1 MAVSRINEAGL
12 NVNQYGNRNL
22 IINGAMLVDQRND
35 GSSAAVTHAAD
46 HFIGDRFRFTENH
59 TGSFSA
65 QQVSDAPVGFEKSSK
80 VTVTGTDTSLG
91 ASEFSRILQGIEGQN
106 ITHLNWGSAN
116 AKTCTLTFYVK
127 SSVAGQYYL
136 SIFNNAA
143 NRTMLK
149 GYTIDAADTW
159 EKKTIQI
166 IGDQTGTW
174 LTSNLTGIYLSWSL
188 GTGSTYQSSTLDAYQ
203 AGFYMAKSDQVNLAA
218 TSSATWQLTGVQFEV
233 GTEATDFEHRSFGD
247 ELARCQRYYYRM
259 KPINPSGGVAHAGAF
274 NIHARTSTQLYGVVH
289 LPTSMRTTPSIAI
302 SSTSDMTA
310 YHGSGS
316 LTVSSFTMNGMTTA
330 SSAEINVTVS
340 SGGSAGTAG
349 WLRINS
355 ATGYIEFNSEL

>member
-1 MAVSRINEAGL
+1 MSKARELAELGAVYDSGAL
-12 NVNQYGNRNL
+12 SNRNL
-22 IINGAMLVDQRND
+22 IINGAHIIDQRNN
-35 GSSAAVTHAAD
+35 GSSATVTHAAD
-46 HFIGDRFRFTENH
+46 HFIADRFRFTENH

-80 VTVTGTDTSLG
+80 VTVTGTDTSL
-91 ASEFSRILQGIEGQN
+91 AATEFSRILQGIEGRN
-106 ITHLNWGSAN
+106 ISHLNWGSSN

-166 IGDQTGTW
+166 IGDTTGTW

-203 AGFYMAKSDQVNLAA
+203 AGFFMAKSDQVNLAA
-218 TSSATWQLTGVQFEV
+218 TNSATWQITGVQMEV
-233 GTEATDFEHRSFGD
+233 GTEATPFEHRSYGD
-247 ELARCQRYYYRM
+247 ELAMCQRFYV
-259 KPINPSGGVAHAGAF
+259 KSWSQGSAVTTNPGVITASCVGDVNRAF
-274 NIHARTSTQLYGVVH
+274 GNVFWPVT
-289 LPTSMRTTPSIAI
+289 MRTAPTV
-302 SSTSDMTA
+302 TW
-310 YHGSGS
+310 YSGS
-316 LTVSSFTMNGMTTA
+316 SGTVNKWRNGSQGTDITPAAANTA
-330 SSAEINVTVS
+330 IGESGYGFVLS
-340 SGGSAGTAG
+340 SGIAAVTDTLQGHYQA
-349 WLRINS
+349 
-355 ATGYIEFNSEL
+355 ECEL

>member
-1 MAVSRINEAGL
+1 MSKARELAELGAVYDSGAL
-12 NVNQYGNRNL
+12 SNRNL

-35 GSSAAVTHAAD
+35 GSSATVTHAAD

-80 VTVTGTDTSLG
+80 VTVTGTDTSL
-91 ASEFSRILQGIEGQN
+91 AATEFSRILQGIEGKN
-106 ITHLNWGSAN
+106 VSHLNWGSAN

-166 IGDQTGTW
+166 IGDTTGTW

-203 AGFYMAKSDQVNLAA
+203 AAFYMGKSDQVNLAA
-218 TSSATWQLTGVQFEV
+218 TNSATWQITGVQMEV
-233 GTEATDFEHRSFGD
+233 GTEATPFEHRSYGD
-247 ELARCQRYYYRM
+247 ELAMCQRYFYKIPVNSNGPYLCQYASTNRFSHIWHPVPM
-259 KPINPSGGVAHAGAF
+259 RATP
-274 NIHARTSTQLYGVVH
+274 TST
-289 LPTSMRTTPSIAI
+289 TTLS
-302 SSTSDMTA
+302 
-310 YHGSGS
+310 SGS
-316 LTVSSFTMNGMTTA
+316 ATEWKPDTHHTKYFNAANYDASTTFSHTSYQA
-330 SSAEINVTVS
+330 DAE
-340 SGGSAGTAG
+340 
-349 WLRINS
+349 L
-355 ATGYIEFNSEL
+355 